1 MPAAADQNR
10 PSSLVKAVESGS
22 LADVVRLIDGG
33 ADLEEKRQHGQT
45 ALFRALALGHWDI
58 VDVLVKAG
66 ANLKARADS
75 GKRVLDAAMEAGHR
89 ALIDRILS
97 LGEPLIYVNKN
108 AMTSLH
114 WAAQSGDISLVREVL
129 AQGSFTGQERNVS
142 SSRAVD
148 LAGSGEIF
156 DLLVD
161 RFKIRDIN
169 PKLKDANYSVH
180 RFASKGKAD
189 IVRSMV
195 ERGVPVDF
203 TGKDRNTILHYA
215 AASGSTDLV
224 AYLLQA
230 GAKANARNTSGFT
243 PLHSIAE
250 TGNIEAARLLLD
262 RGARID
268 AQTNF
273 EFVVQETQTPLYRA
287 IEKRQTAMARFLIER
302 GADVNILCDSSCN
315 TALTAACQADD
326 IELIDLLLARGAS
339 PNGIRHPS
347 GQGFASF
354 PLYWASSREA
364 VERLVR
370 AGADVN
376 ATERHGATAL
386 HWTVSRLTG
395 EVLSSEAGPKMLG
408 ALDALLEAGADPQG
422 GDRHGRP
429 PTALAQTG
437 VVVER
442 LLAGRG
448 RRPGSS
454 STGAAAPDAVSPK
467 VLADLAFD
475 MQNDE
480 AVKALIAT
488 LRVASPRAVAWASAD
503 GSSLLH
509 LIAESIAVSR
519 GTALSFPLVREA
531 MQIALDKGASI
542 NEIDSLGRNT
552 PLHKLASETSEMS
565 LDEEKVAGF
574 ASLIG
579 FLLERGADK
588 DALNEDDQ
596 RPADLVHHPALRQ
609 LLQ

>member
-22 LADVVRLIDGG
+22 LPDVVRLIDGG
-33 ADLEEKRQHGQT
+33 ASLEEKGQHGQT
-45 ALFRALALGHWDI
+45 ALFRALALGHREI
-58 VDVLVKAG
+58 VDVLVKRG

-89 ALIDRILS
+89 ALVDRILG
-97 LGEPLIYVNKN
+97 LGEPLIYVNNN

-129 AQGSFTGQERNVS
+129 AQGSFTGQERNVMS
-142 SSRAVD
+142 YRALD
-148 LAGSGEIF
+148 LASSGDIF
-156 DLLVD
+156 NLLVE

-169 PKLKDANYSVH
+169 PKLKDGNYSVH

-195 ERGVPVDF
+195 ERGVSVDF
-203 TGKDRNTILHYA
+203 TGKDKNTILHYA
-215 AASGSTDLV
+215 AASGSTELV

-230 GAKANARNTSGFT
+230 GAKANARNTNGFT
-243 PLHSIAE
+243 PLHWIAE

-262 RGARID
+262 RGAKID
-268 AQTNF
+268 AQTDF
-273 EFVVQETQTPLYRA
+273 EFVIQETQTPLYRA
-287 IEKRQTAMARFLIER
+287 VDKRQTAMARFLIER
-302 GADVNILCDSSCN
+302 GANVNILCDSSCN

-339 PNGIRHPS
+339 PNGIVHPS

-370 AGADVN
+370 AGADVH

-386 HWTVSRLTG
+386 HWMVSRITG
-395 EVLSSEAGPKMLG
+395 EVLSSEVGPKMLG

-448 RRPGSS
+448 RKPDAPS
-454 STGAAAPDAVSPK
+454 AAAPDTVSPK

-475 MQNDE
+475 MQDDE
-480 AVKALIAT
+480 AVKALITA
-488 LRVASPRAVAWASAD
+488 LRAASPRAVAWASSD
-503 GSSLLH
+503 GSSILH
-509 LIAESIAVSR
+509 LIAGSIAVDR
-519 GTALSFPLVREA
+519 KTALSFSLVREA

-542 NEIDSLGRNT
+542 NEIDSLWRNT
-552 PLHKLASETSEMS
+552 PLHSVAQETSEMS
-565 LDEEKVAGF
+565 LDDEKIAGF
-574 ASLIG
+574 TGLIR

-588 DALNEDDQ
+588 TIRNEDGE
-596 RPADLVHHPALRQ
+596 RPADLVVHPALRQ

>member
-1 MPAAADQNR
+1 MPAATDQNR
-10 PSSLVKAVESGS
+10 PSSLVKAVEAGS
-22 LADVVRLIDGG
+22 LPDVVRLIDGG
-33 ADLEEKRQHGQT
+33 ASLEEKGQHGQT
-45 ALFRALALGHWDI
+45 ALFRALALGHREI
-58 VDVLVKAG
+58 VDVLVKRG

-89 ALIDRILS
+89 PLVDRILG
-97 LGEPLIYVNKN
+97 LGEPLIYVNNN

-129 AQGSFTGQERNVS
+129 AQGTFTGQERNVMS
-142 SSRAVD
+142 YRALD
-148 LAGSGEIF
+148 LASSGEIF
-156 DLLVD
+156 NLLVE

-169 PKLKDANYSVH
+169 PKLKDGNYSVH

-195 ERGVPVDF
+195 ERGVSVDF
-203 TGKDRNTILHYA
+203 TGKDKNTILHYA
-215 AASGSTDLV
+215 AASGSTELV

-230 GAKANARNTSGFT
+230 GAKANARNTNGFT
-243 PLHSIAE
+243 PLHWIAE
-250 TGNIEAARLLLD
+250 TSNIAAARLLLD
-262 RGARID
+262 RGAKID

-273 EFVVQETQTPLYRA
+273 EFVIQETQTPLYRA

-302 GADVNILCDSSCN
+302 GANVNILCDSSCN

-326 IELIDLLLARGAS
+326 IELIDLLLTRGAS
-339 PNGIRHPS
+339 PNGIVHPS

-370 AGADVN
+370 AGAHVH

-386 HWTVSRLTG
+386 HWMVSRITG
-395 EVLSSEAGPKMLG
+395 EVLSSEVGPKMLG

-442 LLAGRG
+442 LLAGGG
-448 RRPGSS
+448 RKPDSPS
-454 STGAAAPDAVSPK
+454 AAAPDTVSPK

-475 MQNDE
+475 MQDDE
-480 AVKALIAT
+480 AVTALITA
-488 LRVASPRAVAWASAD
+488 LRAASPRAVAWASSD
-503 GSSLLH
+503 GSSILH
-509 LIAESIAVSR
+509 LIAGSIAVDR
-519 GTALSFPLVREA
+519 KTALSFPLVREA

-542 NEIDSLGRNT
+542 NEIDSLWRNT
-552 PLHKLASETSEMS
+552 PLHSVAQETSEMS
-565 LDEEKVAGF
+565 LDDEKIAGF
-574 ASLIG
+574 TNLIR

-588 DALNEDDQ
+588 SIRNEDGE
-596 RPADLVHHPALRQ
+596 RPADLVQHPALRQ

>member
-1 MPAAADQNR
+1 MPAATDQNR
-10 PSSLVKAVESGS
+10 PSSLVKAVEAGS
-22 LADVVRLIDGG
+22 LPDVVRLIDGG
-33 ADLEEKRQHGQT
+33 ASLEEKGQHGQT
-45 ALFRALALGHWDI
+45 ALFRALALGHREI
-58 VDVLVKAG
+58 VDVLVKRG

-89 ALIDRILS
+89 PLVDRILG
-97 LGEPLIYVNKN
+97 LGEPLIYVNNN

-129 AQGSFTGQERNVS
+129 AQGTFTGQERNVMS
-142 SSRAVD
+142 YRALD
-148 LAGSGEIF
+148 LASSGEIF
-156 DLLVD
+156 NLLVE

-169 PKLKDANYSVH
+169 PKLKDGNYSVH

-195 ERGVPVDF
+195 ERGVSVDF
-203 TGKDRNTILHYA
+203 TGKDKNTILHYA
-215 AASGSTDLV
+215 AASGSTELV

-230 GAKANARNTSGFT
+230 GAKANARNTNGFT
-243 PLHSIAE
+243 PLHWIAE
-250 TGNIEAARLLLD
+250 TSNIAAARLLLD
-262 RGARID
+262 RGAKID

-273 EFVVQETQTPLYRA
+273 EFVIKETQTPLYRA

-302 GADVNILCDSSCN
+302 GANVNILCDSSCN

-326 IELIDLLLARGAS
+326 IELIDLLLTRGAS
-339 PNGIRHPS
+339 PNGIVHPS

-370 AGADVN
+370 AGAHVH

-386 HWTVSRLTG
+386 HWMVSRITG
-395 EVLSSEAGPKMLG
+395 EVLSSEVGPKMLG

-448 RRPGSS
+448 RKPDSPS
-454 STGAAAPDAVSPK
+454 AAAPDTISPK

-475 MQNDE
+475 MQDDE
-480 AVKALIAT
+480 AVTALITA
-488 LRVASPRAVAWASAD
+488 LRAASPRAVAWASSD
-503 GSSLLH
+503 GSSILH
-509 LIAESIAVSR
+509 LIAGSIAVDR
-519 GTALSFPLVREA
+519 KTALSFSLVREA

-542 NEIDSLGRNT
+542 NEIDSLWRNT
-552 PLHKLASETSEMS
+552 PLHSVAQETSEMS
-565 LDEEKVAGF
+565 LDDEKIAGF
-574 ASLIG
+574 TNLIR

-588 DALNEDDQ
+588 SIRNEDGE
-596 RPADLVHHPALRQ
+596 RPADLVQHPALRQ